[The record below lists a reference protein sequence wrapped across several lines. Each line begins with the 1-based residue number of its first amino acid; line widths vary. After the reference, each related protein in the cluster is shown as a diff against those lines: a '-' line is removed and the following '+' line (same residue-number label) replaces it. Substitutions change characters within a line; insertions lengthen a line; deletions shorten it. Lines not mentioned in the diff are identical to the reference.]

1 MIKKERKKLYF
12 EIWGIDTPKDER
24 KKYHIGDIFKN
35 QAKCLLCDE
44 IIISENRHHYNTCKC
59 GNLSVDGG
67 SWYLKR
73 SVKNNDL
80 SSYKEL
86 SRYYK
91 DTEI

>member
-1 MIKKERKKLYF
+1 MGYQKYNPIDISKE
-12 EIWGIDTPKDER
+12 ER
-24 KKYHIGDIFKN
+24 QKYHVGDIFENK
-35 QAKCLLCDE
+35 AKCLLCNKT
-44 IIISENRHHYNTCKC
+44 IMSKNKHHMATCKC

-91 DTEI
+91 DAEI